1 MTDMNLTNHDNK
13 ESLFTIKDRIRAR
26 RLFTEKEV
34 IASALTIISLL
45 EELHKVNGKL
55 GYINIV
61 TSNFVC
67 PSKIGASNI
76 AMIDS
81 SIEENLSKRNPP
93 QCTNERI
100 CQAPEYF
107 HGKFT
112 EASEVY
118 AIGAL
123 MYEML
128 FGIEPWAINMDML
141 DESMR
146 TLVLLKMKRKPLLT
160 PSLNGVNPSKGIMDI
175 IGKATEFQSEN
186 RYQSLDE
193 LRTVLTRLSSF
204 SANGNEL
211 RRNIRRGNGFDDIA
225 GMDDLKEKIRYGI
238 IDILNDSERAK
249 ELGITIPNGIL
260 LYGPPGC
267 GKTFFAEKCAEE
279 MQCHFM
285 YVKCS
290 DVASPYIHGGQEK
303 IARLFEEAREK
314 SPTLLFLDE
323 VDSLLR
329 SRCKQQNASESGEI
343 NEFLCQINNCGETG
357 VFVIAA
363 TNMPEEI
370 DEAALRAGRLE
381 RKYYIGVPDLQTIEK
396 LLEIQL
402 RHRKTGNVKVK
413 EIAKCLQGRVA
424 ADVKMV
430 VDVAARLAF
439 RNHCIISTQI
449 LLEATR
455 TTPPSVSKAVL
466 DEHLRIKEGF
476 EKKQIEGK
484 RRRIGFQ

>member
-1 MTDMNLTNHDNK
+1 MNISNYENK
-13 ESLFTIKDRIRAR
+13 ESLCTIKDRIRAR
-26 RLFTEKEV
+26 KLFSEKET
-34 IASALTIISLL
+34 ILSTLAIISLL
-45 EELHKVNGKL
+45 DELHKVNRKS
-55 GYINIV
+55 GYINIAA
-61 TSNFVC
+61 SNFVC
-67 PSKIGASNI
+67 TSKIESNNI
-76 AMIDS
+76 VMIDN
-81 SIEENLSKRNPP
+81 SIDENLSEHYPP
-93 QCTNERI
+93 QCTNENV

-112 EASEVY
+112 ELSEVY

-128 FGIEPWAINMDML
+128 FGIEPWAINVDML
-141 DESMR
+141 DTTMR
-146 TLVLLKMKRKPLLT
+146 TLVLLKMKRKPLLI
-160 PSLNGVNPSKGIMDI
+160 PSLNGLNPSNELMTI
-175 IGKATEFQSEN
+175 IGKATEYQPEK
-186 RYQSLDE
+186 RYQSLED
-193 LRTVLTRLSSF
+193 LRTAISRQLSS
-204 SANGNEL
+204 SVKDKEQH
-211 RRNIRRGNGFDDIA
+211 RNIRRGNGFADIA
-225 GMDDLKEKIRYGI
+225 GMDDLKEKIRYDI
-238 IDILNDSERAK
+238 IDVLNDAERAK

-323 VDSLLR
+323 VDALLR
-329 SRCKQQNASESGEI
+329 TRTKQQNASESGEI
-343 NEFLCQINNCGETG
+343 NEFLCQINNCGESG

-381 RKYYIGVPDLQTIEK
+381 RKYYIGVPDVQTIEK

-402 RHRKTGNVKVK
+402 RKRKTDSINIK
-413 EIAKCLQGRVA
+413 EVAKHLQGRVA
-424 ADVKMV
+424 ADVKLL

-439 RNHCIISTQI
+439 RNHCNISTQ
-449 LLEATR
+449 LLIEAVR
-455 TTPPSVSKAVL
+455 TTPPSVSKAVIE
-466 DEHLRIKEGF
+466 EHLRIKEKF
-476 EKKQIEGK
+476 EQKQIEEK

>member
-1 MTDMNLTNHDNK
+1 MNISNYENK
-13 ESLFTIKDRIRAR
+13 ESLCTIKDRIRAR
-26 RLFTEKEV
+26 KLFSEKET
-34 IASALTIISLL
+34 ILSTLAIISLL
-45 EELHKVNGKL
+45 DELHKVNRKL

-61 TSNFVC
+61 ASNFVC
-67 PSKIGASNI
+67 TSKIESNNI
-76 AMIDS
+76 VMIDN
-81 SIEENLSKRNPP
+81 SIDENLSEHYPP
-93 QCTNERI
+93 QCTNENV

-112 EASEVY
+112 ELSEVY

-128 FGIEPWAINMDML
+128 FGIEPWAINVDML
-141 DESMR
+141 DKTMR
-146 TLVLLKMKRKPLLT
+146 TLVLLKMKRKPLLI
-160 PSLNGVNPSKGIMDI
+160 PSLNGLNPSNELMTI
-175 IGKATEFQSEN
+175 IGKATEYQPEK
-186 RYQSLDE
+186 RYQSLED
-193 LRTVLTRLSSF
+193 LRTAISRQLSS
-204 SANGNEL
+204 SVKDKEQH
-211 RRNIRRGNGFDDIA
+211 RNIRRGNGFADIA
-225 GMDDLKEKIRYGI
+225 GMDDLKEKIRYDI
-238 IDILNDSERAK
+238 IDVLNDAERAK

-323 VDSLLR
+323 VDALLR
-329 SRCKQQNASESGEI
+329 TRTKQQNASESGEI
-343 NEFLCQINNCGETG
+343 NEFLCQINNCGESG

-381 RKYYIGVPDLQTIEK
+381 RKYYIGIPDVQTIEK

-402 RHRKTGNVKVK
+402 RKRKTDSINIK
-413 EIAKCLQGRVA
+413 EVAKHLQGRVA
-424 ADVKMV
+424 ADVKLL

-439 RNHCIISTQI
+439 RNHCNISTQ
-449 LLEATR
+449 LLIEAVR
-455 TTPPSVSKAVL
+455 TTPPSVSKAVIE
-466 DEHLRIKEGF
+466 EHLRIKEKF
-476 EKKQIEGK
+476 EQKQIEGK

>member
-1 MTDMNLTNHDNK
+1 MNITNHDNK
-13 ESLFTIKDRIRAR
+13 ESLCTIKDRIRAR
-26 RLFTEKEV
+26 KLFSEKET
-34 IASALTIISLL
+34 ILSTLAIISLL
-45 EELHKVNGKL
+45 DELHKVNRKL

-61 TSNFVC
+61 ASNFVC
-67 PSKIGASNI
+67 TSKIESNNI
-76 AMIDS
+76 VMIDN
-81 SIEENLSKRNPP
+81 SIDENLSEHYPP
-93 QCTNERI
+93 QCTNENV

-112 EASEVY
+112 ELSEVY
-118 AIGAL
+118 AVGAL

-128 FGIEPWAINMDML
+128 FGIEPWAINVDML
-141 DESMR
+141 DTTMR
-146 TLVLLKMKRKPLLT
+146 TLVLLKMKRKPLLI
-160 PSLNGVNPSKGIMDI
+160 PSLNGLNPSNELMTI
-175 IGKATEFQSEN
+175 IGKATEYQPEK
-186 RYQSLDE
+186 RYQSLED
-193 LRTVLTRLSSF
+193 LKTAISRQLSS
-204 SANGNEL
+204 SVKDKEQH
-211 RRNIRRGNGFDDIA
+211 RNIRRGNGFADIA
-225 GMDDLKEKIRYGI
+225 GMDDLKEKIRYDI
-238 IDILNDSERAK
+238 IDVLNDSERAK
-249 ELGITIPNGIL
+249 GLGITIPNGIL

-323 VDSLLR
+323 VDALLKKR
-329 SRCKQQNASESGEI
+329 TKQQNASESGEI
-343 NEFLCQINNCGETG
+343 NEFLCQINNCGDAD

-381 RKYYIGVPDLQTIEK
+381 RKYYIGVLDMQTIEK

-402 RHRKTGNVKVK
+402 RKRKTDSIDIK
-413 EIAKCLQGRVA
+413 EVAKLLQGRVA
-424 ADVKMV
+424 ADVKLI

-439 RNHCIISTQI
+439 HNHCNISTQ
-449 LLEATR
+449 LLIEAIR
-455 TTPPSVSKAVL
+455 TTPPSVSKAVIE
-466 DEHLRIKEGF
+466 EHLRIREKF
-476 EKKQIEGK
+476 EQKQIEEK
-484 RRRIGFQ
+484 RRRIGF

>member
-1 MTDMNLTNHDNK
+1 MNISNYDNK
-13 ESLFTIKDRIRAR
+13 ESICTIKDRIRAR
-26 RLFTEKEV
+26 KLFSEKETLL
-34 IASALTIISLL
+34 SALAIISLL
-45 EELHKVNGKL
+45 DELHKVNGKS
-55 GYINIV
+55 GYINIAA
-61 TSNFVC
+61 SNFVC
-67 PSKIGASNI
+67 TSKIESNNI
-76 AMIDS
+76 VMIDN
-81 SIEENLSKRNPP
+81 SIDENLSEHYPP
-93 QCTNERI
+93 QCTNENV

-112 EASEVY
+112 ELSEVY

-128 FGIEPWAINMDML
+128 FGIEPWAINVDML
-141 DESMR
+141 DTTMR
-146 TLVLLKMKRKPLLT
+146 TLVLLKMKRKPLLI
-160 PSLNGVNPSKGIMDI
+160 PSLNGLNPSNELMTI
-175 IGKATEFQSEN
+175 IGKATEYQPEK
-186 RYQSLDE
+186 RYQSLED
-193 LRTVLTRLSSF
+193 LRTAISRQLSS
-204 SANGNEL
+204 SVKDKEQH
-211 RRNIRRGNGFDDIA
+211 RNIRRGNGFADIA
-225 GMDDLKEKIRYGI
+225 GMDDLKEKIRYDI
-238 IDILNDSERAK
+238 IDVLNDAERAK

-323 VDSLLR
+323 VDALLR
-329 SRCKQQNASESGEI
+329 TRTKQQNASESGEI

-381 RKYYIGVPDLQTIEK
+381 RKYYIGVPDVQTIEK

-402 RHRKTGNVKVK
+402 RKRKTDSINIK
-413 EIAKCLQGRVA
+413 EVAKHLQGRVA
-424 ADVKMV
+424 ADVKLL

-439 RNHCIISTQI
+439 HNHCNISTQ
-449 LLEATR
+449 LLIEAVR
-455 TTPPSVSKAVL
+455 TTPPSVSKAVIE
-466 DEHLRIKEGF
+466 EHLRIKDKF
-476 EKKQIEGK
+476 EQKQIEEK

>member
-1 MTDMNLTNHDNK
+1 MNITNHDNK
-13 ESLFTIKDRIRAR
+13 ESLCTIKDRIRAR
-26 RLFTEKEV
+26 KLFSEKET
-34 IASALTIISLL
+34 ILSTLAIISLL
-45 EELHKVNGKL
+45 DELHKVNRKL

-61 TSNFVC
+61 ASNFVC
-67 PSKIGASNI
+67 TSKIESNNI
-76 AMIDS
+76 VMIDN
-81 SIEENLSKRNPP
+81 SIDENLSEHYPP
-93 QCTNERI
+93 QCTNEKV

-112 EASEVY
+112 ELSEVY

-128 FGIEPWAINMDML
+128 FGIEPWAINVDML
-141 DESMR
+141 DTTMR
-146 TLVLLKMKRKPLLT
+146 TLVLLKMKRKPLLI
-160 PSLNGVNPSKGIMDI
+160 PSLNGLNPSNELMTI
-175 IGKATEFQSEN
+175 IGKATEYQPEK
-186 RYQSLDE
+186 RYQSLED
-193 LRTVLTRLSSF
+193 LRTAISRQLSS
-204 SANGNEL
+204 SVKDKEQH
-211 RRNIRRGNGFDDIA
+211 RNIRRGNGFADIA
-225 GMDDLKEKIRYGI
+225 GMDDLKEKIRYDI
-238 IDILNDSERAK
+238 IDVLNDAERAK

-323 VDSLLR
+323 VDALLR
-329 SRCKQQNASESGEI
+329 TRTKQQNASESGEI
-343 NEFLCQINNCGETG
+343 NEFLCQINNCGESG

-381 RKYYIGVPDLQTIEK
+381 RKYYIGVPDVQTIEK

-402 RHRKTGNVKVK
+402 RKRKTDSINIK
-413 EIAKCLQGRVA
+413 EVAKYLQGRVA
-424 ADVKMV
+424 ADVKLL

-439 RNHCIISTQI
+439 HNHCSISTQ
-449 LLEATR
+449 LLIEAVR
-455 TTPPSVSKAVL
+455 TTPPSVSKAVIE
-466 DEHLRIKEGF
+466 EHLRIKEKF
-476 EKKQIEGK
+476 EQKQIEGK
-484 RRRIGFQ
+484 RRRLGFQ

>member
-1 MTDMNLTNHDNK
+1 MNISNYENK
-13 ESLFTIKDRIRAR
+13 ESLCTIKDRLRAR
-26 RLFTEKEV
+26 KLFSEKETLLSTL
-34 IASALTIISLL
+34 AIISLL
-45 EELHKVNGKL
+45 DELHKVNRKL

-61 TSNFVC
+61 ASNFVC
-67 PSKIGASNI
+67 TSKIESNNI
-76 AMIDS
+76 VMIDN
-81 SIEENLSKRNPP
+81 SIDENLSEHYPP
-93 QCTNERI
+93 QCTNENV

-112 EASEVY
+112 ELSEVY

-128 FGIEPWAINMDML
+128 FGIEPWAINVDML
-141 DESMR
+141 DTTMR
-146 TLVLLKMKRKPLLT
+146 TLVLLKMKRKPLLI
-160 PSLNGVNPSKGIMDI
+160 PSLNGLNPSNELMTI
-175 IGKATEFQSEN
+175 IGKATEYQPEK
-186 RYQSLDE
+186 RYQSLED
-193 LRTVLTRLSSF
+193 LRTAISRQLSS
-204 SANGNEL
+204 SVKDKEQH
-211 RRNIRRGNGFDDIA
+211 RNIRRGNGFADIA
-225 GMDDLKEKIRYGI
+225 GMDDLKEKIRYDI
-238 IDILNDSERAK
+238 IDVLNDAERAK

-323 VDSLLR
+323 VDALLR
-329 SRCKQQNASESGEI
+329 TRTKQQNASESGEI
-343 NEFLCQINNCGETG
+343 NEFLCQINNCGESG

-381 RKYYIGVPDLQTIEK
+381 RKYYIGVPDVQTIEK

-402 RHRKTGNVKVK
+402 RKRKTDSINIK
-413 EIAKCLQGRVA
+413 EVAKHLQGRVA
-424 ADVKMV
+424 ADVKLL

-439 RNHCIISTQI
+439 RNHCNISTQ
-449 LLEATR
+449 LLIEAVR
-455 TTPPSVSKAVL
+455 TTPPSVSKAVIE
-466 DEHLRIKEGF
+466 EHLRIKEKF
-476 EKKQIEGK
+476 EQKQIEEK

>member
-1 MTDMNLTNHDNK
+1 MNITNHDNK
-13 ESLFTIKDRIRAR
+13 ESLCTIKDRIRAR
-26 RLFTEKEV
+26 KLFSEKET
-34 IASALTIISLL
+34 ILSTLAIISLL
-45 EELHKVNGKL
+45 DELHKVNRKL

-61 TSNFVC
+61 ASNFVC
-67 PSKIGASNI
+67 TSKIESNNI
-76 AMIDS
+76 VMIDN
-81 SIEENLSKRNPP
+81 SIDENLSEHYPP
-93 QCTNERI
+93 QCTNENV

-112 EASEVY
+112 ELSEVY

-128 FGIEPWAINMDML
+128 FGIEPWAINVDML
-141 DESMR
+141 DTTMR
-146 TLVLLKMKRKPLLT
+146 TLVLLKMKRKPLLI
-160 PSLNGVNPSKGIMDI
+160 PSLNGLNPSNELMTI
-175 IGKATEFQSEN
+175 IGKATEYQPEK
-186 RYQSLDE
+186 RYQSLED
-193 LRTVLTRLSSF
+193 LRTAISRQLYSSVKDK
-204 SANGNEL
+204 EQY
-211 RRNIRRGNGFDDIA
+211 RNICRGNGFADIA
-225 GMDDLKEKIRYGI
+225 GMDDLKEKIRYDI
-238 IDILNDSERAK
+238 IDVLNDSERAK
-249 ELGITIPNGIL
+249 GLGITIPNGIL

-323 VDSLLR
+323 VDALLR
-329 SRCKQQNASESGEI
+329 TRTKQQNASESGEI
-343 NEFLCQINNCGETG
+343 NEFLCQINNCGESG

-381 RKYYIGVPDLQTIEK
+381 RKYYIGVPDVQTIEK

-402 RHRKTGNVKVK
+402 RKRKTDSINIK
-413 EIAKCLQGRVA
+413 EVAKHLQGRVA
-424 ADVKMV
+424 ADVKLL

-439 RNHCIISTQI
+439 HNHCSISTQ
-449 LLEATR
+449 LLIEAVR
-455 TTPPSVSKAVL
+455 TTPPSVSKAVIE
-466 DEHLRIKEGF
+466 EHLRIKEKF
-476 EKKQIEGK
+476 EQKQIEGK

>member
-1 MTDMNLTNHDNK
+1 MNITNHDNK
-13 ESLFTIKDRIRAR
+13 ESLCTIKDRIRAR
-26 RLFTEKEV
+26 KLFSEKET
-34 IASALTIISLL
+34 ILSTLAIISLL
-45 EELHKVNGKL
+45 DELHKVNRKS
-55 GYINIV
+55 GYINIAA
-61 TSNFVC
+61 SNFVC
-67 PSKIGASNI
+67 TSKIESNNI
-76 AMIDS
+76 VMIDN
-81 SIEENLSKRNPP
+81 SIDENLSEHYPP
-93 QCTNERI
+93 QCTNENV

-112 EASEVY
+112 ELSEVY

-128 FGIEPWAINMDML
+128 FGIEPWAINVDML
-141 DESMR
+141 DTTMR
-146 TLVLLKMKRKPLLT
+146 TLVLLKMKRKPLLI
-160 PSLNGVNPSKGIMDI
+160 PSLNGLNPSNELMTI
-175 IGKATEFQSEN
+175 IGKATEYQPEK
-186 RYQSLDE
+186 RYQSLED
-193 LRTVLTRLSSF
+193 LRTAISRQLSS
-204 SANGNEL
+204 SVKDKEQH
-211 RRNIRRGNGFDDIA
+211 RNIRRGNGFADIA
-225 GMDDLKEKIRYGI
+225 GMDDLKEKIRYDI
-238 IDILNDSERAK
+238 IDVLNDAERAK

-323 VDSLLR
+323 VDALLR
-329 SRCKQQNASESGEI
+329 TRTKQQNASESGEI
-343 NEFLCQINNCGETG
+343 NEFLCQINNCGESG

-381 RKYYIGVPDLQTIEK
+381 RKYYIGVPDVQTIEK
-396 LLEIQL
+396 LLEIQF
-402 RHRKTGNVKVK
+402 RKRKTDSINIK
-413 EIAKCLQGRVA
+413 EVAKHLQGRVA
-424 ADVKMV
+424 ADVKLL

-439 RNHCIISTQI
+439 RNHCNISTQ
-449 LLEATR
+449 LLIEAVR
-455 TTPPSVSKAVL
+455 TTPPSVSKAVIE
-466 DEHLRIKEGF
+466 EHLRIKEKF
-476 EKKQIEGK
+476 EQKQIEGK

>member
-1 MTDMNLTNHDNK
+1 MNITNHDNK
-13 ESLFTIKDRIRAR
+13 ESLCTIKDRIRAR
-26 RLFTEKEV
+26 KLFSEKET
-34 IASALTIISLL
+34 ILSTLAIISLL
-45 EELHKVNGKL
+45 DELHKVNRKL
-55 GYINIV
+55 GYINIAA
-61 TSNFVC
+61 SNFAY
-67 PSKIGASNI
+67 PSKVEHTNI
-76 AMIDS
+76 VMVDNSIDDKMS
-81 SIEENLSKRNPP
+81 EHYPP
-93 QCTNERI
+93 QCIHENV

-112 EASEVY
+112 ELSEVY

-128 FGIEPWAINMDML
+128 FGIEPWAINVDML
-141 DESMR
+141 DKTMR
-146 TLVLLKMKRKPLLT
+146 TLVLLKMKRKPLLI
-160 PSLNGVNPSKGIMDI
+160 PSLNGLNPSNELMTI
-175 IGKATEFQSEN
+175 IGKATEYQPEK
-186 RYQSLDE
+186 RYQSLED
-193 LRTVLTRLSSF
+193 LRTAISRQLSS
-204 SANGNEL
+204 SVKDKEQH
-211 RRNIRRGNGFDDIA
+211 RNIRRGNGFADIA
-225 GMDDLKEKIRYGI
+225 GMDDLKEKIRYDI
-238 IDILNDSERAK
+238 IDVLNDAERAK

-323 VDSLLR
+323 VDALLR
-329 SRCKQQNASESGEI
+329 TRTKQQNASESGEI
-343 NEFLCQINNCGETG
+343 NEFLCQINNCGESG

-381 RKYYIGVPDLQTIEK
+381 RKYYIGVPDVQTIEK

-402 RHRKTGNVKVK
+402 RKRKMDSINIKD
-413 EIAKCLQGRVA
+413 IATRLYGRVA
-424 ADVKMV
+424 ADVKLI

-439 RNHCIISTQI
+439 RNHCNISTQ
-449 LLEATR
+449 LLIEAVR

-466 DEHLRIKEGF
+466 EEHLCIKAKF
-476 EKKQIEGK
+476 EQKQIEGK

>member
-1 MTDMNLTNHDNK
+1 MNISNYENK
-13 ESLFTIKDRIRAR
+13 ESLCTIKDRIRAR
-26 RLFTEKEV
+26 KLFSEKETLL
-34 IASALTIISLL
+34 SALTIISLL
-45 EELHKVNGKL
+45 DGLHKENGKL

-61 TSNFVC
+61 ASNFAYT
-67 PSKIGASNI
+67 SKIESNYI
-76 AMIDS
+76 VMIDYS
-81 SIEENLSKRNPP
+81 VDDKLSEHYPP
-93 QCTNERI
+93 QCTNENV

-112 EASEVY
+112 ELSEVY
-118 AIGAL
+118 AVGAL

-128 FGIEPWAINMDML
+128 FGIEPWAINVDML
-141 DESMR
+141 DTTMR
-146 TLVLLKMKRKPLLT
+146 TLVLLKMKHKPLLI
-160 PSLNGVNPSKGIMDI
+160 PSLNGLNPSNELMTI
-175 IGKATEFQSEN
+175 IGKATEYQPEK
-186 RYQSLDE
+186 RYQSLED
-193 LRTVLTRLSSF
+193 LRTAISRQLSS
-204 SANGNEL
+204 SVKDKEQH
-211 RRNIRRGNGFDDIA
+211 RNIRRGNGFADIA
-225 GMDDLKEKIRYGI
+225 GMDDLKEKIRYDI
-238 IDILNDSERAK
+238 IDVLNDAERAK

-279 MQCHFM
+279 IQCHFM

-323 VDSLLR
+323 VDALLR
-329 SRCKQQNASESGEI
+329 TRAKQQNASESGEI
-343 NEFLCQINNCGETG
+343 NEFLCQINNCGDAG

-381 RKYYIGVPDLQTIEK
+381 RKYFIGVPDMQTIEK

-402 RHRKTGNVKVK
+402 RKRETDSINIK
-413 EIAKCLQGRVA
+413 EVAKHLQGRVA
-424 ADVKMV
+424 ADVKLL

-439 RNHCIISTQI
+439 RNHCNISTQ
-449 LLEATR
+449 LLIEAVR
-455 TTPPSVSKAVL
+455 TTPPSVSKAVIE
-466 DEHLRIKEGF
+466 EHLRIKEKF
-476 EKKQIEGK
+476 EQKQIEGK

>member
-1 MTDMNLTNHDNK
+1 MNISNYDNK
-13 ESLFTIKDRIRAR
+13 ESICTIKDRIRAR
-26 RLFTEKEV
+26 KLFSEKETLL
-34 IASALTIISLL
+34 SALAIISLL
-45 EELHKVNGKL
+45 DGLHKENGKL

-61 TSNFVC
+61 ASNFVC
-67 PSKIGASNI
+67 TSKIESNNI
-76 AMIDS
+76 VMIDN
-81 SIEENLSKRNPP
+81 SIDENLSEHYPP
-93 QCTNERI
+93 QCTNENV

-112 EASEVY
+112 ELSEVY

-128 FGIEPWAINMDML
+128 FGIEPWAINVDML
-141 DESMR
+141 DKTMR
-146 TLVLLKMKRKPLLT
+146 TLVLLKMKRKPLLI
-160 PSLNGVNPSKGIMDI
+160 PSLNGLNPSNELMTI
-175 IGKATEFQSEN
+175 IGKATEYQPEK
-186 RYQSLDE
+186 RYQSLED
-193 LRTVLTRLSSF
+193 LRTAISRQLSS
-204 SANGNEL
+204 SVKDKEQH
-211 RRNIRRGNGFDDIA
+211 RNIRRGNGFADIA
-225 GMDDLKEKIRYGI
+225 GMDDLKEKIRYDI
-238 IDILNDSERAK
+238 IDVLNDAERAK
-249 ELGITIPNGIL
+249 ELGITITNGIL

-323 VDSLLR
+323 VDALLR
-329 SRCKQQNASESGEI
+329 TRTKQQNASESGEI
-343 NEFLCQINNCGETG
+343 NEFLCQINNCGESG

-381 RKYYIGVPDLQTIEK
+381 RKYYIGVPDVQTIEK

-402 RHRKTGNVKVK
+402 RKRKTDSINIK
-413 EIAKCLQGRVA
+413 EVAKHLQGRVA
-424 ADVKMV
+424 ADVKLL

-439 RNHCIISTQI
+439 RNHCNISTQ
-449 LLEATR
+449 LLIEAVR
-455 TTPPSVSKAVL
+455 TTPPSVSKAVIE
-466 DEHLRIKEGF
+466 EHLRIKEKF
-476 EKKQIEGK
+476 EQKQIEGK

>member
-1 MTDMNLTNHDNK
+1 MNITNHDNK
-13 ESLFTIKDRIRAR
+13 ESLCTIKDRIRAR
-26 RLFTEKEV
+26 KLFSEKET
-34 IASALTIISLL
+34 ILSTLAIISLL
-45 EELHKVNGKL
+45 DELHKVNRKL

-61 TSNFVC
+61 ASNFVC
-67 PSKIGASNI
+67 TSKIESNNI
-76 AMIDS
+76 VMIDN
-81 SIEENLSKRNPP
+81 SIDENLSEHYPP
-93 QCTNERI
+93 QCTNENV

-112 EASEVY
+112 ELSEVY

-128 FGIEPWAINMDML
+128 FGIEPWAINVDML
-141 DESMR
+141 DKTMR
-146 TLVLLKMKRKPLLT
+146 TLVLLKMKRKPLLI
-160 PSLNGVNPSKGIMDI
+160 PSLNGLNPSNELMTI
-175 IGKATEFQSEN
+175 IGKATEYQPEK
-186 RYQSLDE
+186 RYQSLED
-193 LRTVLTRLSSF
+193 LRTAISRQLSS
-204 SANGNEL
+204 SVKDKEQH
-211 RRNIRRGNGFDDIA
+211 RNIRRGNGFADIA
-225 GMDDLKEKIRYGI
+225 GMYDLKEKIRYDI
-238 IDILNDSERAK
+238 IDVLNDAERAK

-323 VDSLLR
+323 VDALLR
-329 SRCKQQNASESGEI
+329 TRTKQQNASESGEI
-343 NEFLCQINNCGETG
+343 NEFLCQINNCGESG

-381 RKYYIGVPDLQTIEK
+381 RKYYIGVPDVQTIEK

-402 RHRKTGNVKVK
+402 RKRKTDSINIK
-413 EIAKCLQGRVA
+413 EVAKHLQGRVA
-424 ADVKMV
+424 ADVKLL

-439 RNHCIISTQI
+439 RNHCNISTQ
-449 LLEATR
+449 LLIEAVR
-455 TTPPSVSKAVL
+455 TTPPSVSKAVIE
-466 DEHLRIKEGF
+466 EHLRIKEKF
-476 EKKQIEGK
+476 EQKQIEGK

>member
-1 MTDMNLTNHDNK
+1 MNISDHYNK
-13 ESLFTIKDRIRAR
+13 ESLYTIKDRIRAR
-26 RLFTEKEV
+26 KLFSEKET
-34 IASALTIISLL
+34 ILSALSVISLL
-45 EELHKVNGKL
+45 DELHKENGKL

-61 TSNFVC
+61 ASNFVC
-67 PSKIGASNI
+67 PSKIGSNNI
-76 AMIDS
+76 VMIDNS
-81 SIEENLSKRNPP
+81 VEDILTKKNPP
-93 QCTNERI
+93 QCTNENV

-118 AIGAL
+118 AIGAM

-128 FGIEPWAINMDML
+128 FGIEPWAINVDML
-141 DESMR
+141 DEAMK
-146 TLVLLKMKRKPLLT
+146 TLVLLKMKRKPLLV
-160 PSLNGVNPSKGIMDI
+160 PSLTGGNPSNEMMTI
-175 IGKATEFQSEN
+175 IGKAIEYKQEN

-193 LRTVLTRLSSF
+193 FRTALSKLLHS
-204 SANGNEL
+204 SIDDNKVK
-211 RRNIRRGNGFDDIA
+211 RNIRNGNGFADIA
-225 GMDDLKEKIRYGI
+225 GMDDLKEKIRYDI
-238 IDILNDSERAK
+238 IDVLNDSERAK

-303 IARLFEEAREK
+303 IAQLFVEAREK

-323 VDSLLR
+323 VDALLR
-329 SRCKQQNASESGEI
+329 TRAKQQNASESGEI

-381 RKYYIGVPDLQTIEK
+381 QKYYIGVPEIQTIEK
-396 LLEIQL
+396 LVEIQL
-402 RHRKTGNVKVK
+402 RQRKTDMVNVR
-413 EIAKCLQGRVA
+413 EIAKYLQGRVA
-424 ADVKMV
+424 ADVKLI

-439 RNHCIISTQI
+439 SNHCNISTQ
-449 LLEATR
+449 LLIEAAR
-455 TTPPSVSKAVL
+455 TTPPSVSKAVIE
-466 DEHLRIKEGF
+466 EHLRIKEKF
-476 EKKQIEGK
+476 EQKQIEGK
-484 RRRIGFQ
+484 RRKIGFQ

>member
-1 MTDMNLTNHDNK
+1 MNITNHDNK
-13 ESLFTIKDRIRAR
+13 ESLCTIKDRIRAR
-26 RLFTEKEV
+26 KLFSEKETIV
-34 IASALTIISLL
+34 STLAIISLL
-45 EELHKVNGKL
+45 DELHKVNRKL

-61 TSNFVC
+61 ASNFVC
-67 PSKIGASNI
+67 TSKIESNNI
-76 AMIDS
+76 VMIDN
-81 SIEENLSKRNPP
+81 SIDENLSEHYPP
-93 QCTNERI
+93 QCTNENV

-112 EASEVY
+112 ELSEVY

-128 FGIEPWAINMDML
+128 FGIEPWAINVDML
-141 DESMR
+141 DTTMR
-146 TLVLLKMKRKPLLT
+146 TLVLLKMKRKPLLI
-160 PSLNGVNPSKGIMDI
+160 PSLNGLNPSNELMTI
-175 IGKATEFQSEN
+175 IGKATEYQPEK
-186 RYQSLDE
+186 RYQSLED
-193 LRTVLTRLSSF
+193 LRTAISRQLSS
-204 SANGNEL
+204 SVKDKEL
-211 RRNIRRGNGFDDIA
+211 HRNIHRGNGFADIA
-225 GMDDLKEKIRYGI
+225 GMDDLKEKIRYDI
-238 IDILNDSERAK
+238 IDVLNDSERAK
-249 ELGITIPNGIL
+249 GLGITIPNGIL

-323 VDSLLR
+323 VDALLR
-329 SRCKQQNASESGEI
+329 TRTKQQNASESGEI

-381 RKYYIGVPDLQTIEK
+381 RKYYIGVPDVQSIE
-396 LLEIQL
+396 
-402 RHRKTGNVKVK
+402 
-413 EIAKCLQGRVA
+413 
-424 ADVKMV
+424 
-430 VDVAARLAF
+430 
-439 RNHCIISTQI
+439 
-449 LLEATR
+449 
-455 TTPPSVSKAVL
+455 
-466 DEHLRIKEGF
+466 
-476 EKKQIEGK
+476 
-484 RRRIGFQ
+484 

>member
-1 MTDMNLTNHDNK
+1 MNITNHDNK
-13 ESLFTIKDRIRAR
+13 ESLCTIKDRIRAR
-26 RLFTEKEV
+26 KLFSEKETLL
-34 IASALTIISLL
+34 SALAIISLL
-45 EELHKVNGKL
+45 DGLHKENGKL

-61 TSNFVC
+61 ASNFVC
-67 PSKIGASNI
+67 TSKIESNNI
-76 AMIDS
+76 VMIDN
-81 SIEENLSKRNPP
+81 SIDENLSEHYPP
-93 QCTNERI
+93 QCTNENV

-112 EASEVY
+112 ELSEVY

-128 FGIEPWAINMDML
+128 FGIEPWAINVDML
-141 DESMR
+141 DTTMR
-146 TLVLLKMKRKPLLT
+146 TLVLLKMKRKPLLI
-160 PSLNGVNPSKGIMDI
+160 PSLNGLNPSNELMTI
-175 IGKATEFQSEN
+175 IGKATEYQPEK
-186 RYQSLDE
+186 RYQSLED
-193 LRTVLTRLSSF
+193 LRTAISRQLSS
-204 SANGNEL
+204 SVKDKEQH
-211 RRNIRRGNGFDDIA
+211 RNIRRGNGFADIA
-225 GMDDLKEKIRYGI
+225 GMDDLKEKIRYDI
-238 IDILNDSERAK
+238 IDVLNDAERAK
-249 ELGITIPNGIL
+249 GLGITIPNGIL

-323 VDSLLR
+323 VDALLR
-329 SRCKQQNASESGEI
+329 TRTKQQNASESGEI
-343 NEFLCQINNCGETG
+343 NEFLCQINNCGESG

-381 RKYYIGVPDLQTIEK
+381 RKYYIGVPDVQTIEK

-402 RHRKTGNVKVK
+402 RKRKTDSINIK
-413 EIAKCLQGRVA
+413 EVAKHLQGRVA
-424 ADVKMV
+424 ADVKLL

-439 RNHCIISTQI
+439 RNHCNISTQ
-449 LLEATR
+449 LLIEAVR
-455 TTPPSVSKAVL
+455 TTPPSVSKAVIE
-466 DEHLRIKEGF
+466 EHLRIKEKF
-476 EKKQIEGK
+476 EQKQIEGK

>member
-1 MTDMNLTNHDNK
+1 MNITNHDNK
-13 ESLFTIKDRIRAR
+13 ESLCTIKDRIRAR
-26 RLFTEKEV
+26 KLFSEKET
-34 IASALTIISLL
+34 ILSTLAIISLL
-45 EELHKVNGKL
+45 DELHKVNRKL

-61 TSNFVC
+61 ASNFVC
-67 PSKIGASNI
+67 TSKIESNNI
-76 AMIDS
+76 VMIDN
-81 SIEENLSKRNPP
+81 SIDENLSEHYPP
-93 QCTNERI
+93 QCTNENV

-112 EASEVY
+112 ELSEVY

-128 FGIEPWAINMDML
+128 FGIEPWAINVDML
-141 DESMR
+141 DKTMR
-146 TLVLLKMKRKPLLT
+146 TFVLLKMKRKPLLI
-160 PSLNGVNPSKGIMDI
+160 PSLNGLNPSNELMTI
-175 IGKATEFQSEN
+175 IGKATEYQPEK
-186 RYQSLDE
+186 RYQSLED
-193 LRTVLTRLSSF
+193 LRTAISRQLSS
-204 SANGNEL
+204 SVKDKEQH
-211 RRNIRRGNGFDDIA
+211 RNIRRGNGFADIA
-225 GMDDLKEKIRYGI
+225 GMDDLKEKIRYDI
-238 IDILNDSERAK
+238 IDVLNDAERAK

-323 VDSLLR
+323 VDALLR
-329 SRCKQQNASESGEI
+329 TRTKQQNASESGEI
-343 NEFLCQINNCGETG
+343 NEFLCQINNCGESG

-381 RKYYIGVPDLQTIEK
+381 RKYYIGVPDVQTIEK

-402 RHRKTGNVKVK
+402 RKRKTDSINIK
-413 EIAKCLQGRVA
+413 EVAKHLQGRVA
-424 ADVKMV
+424 ADVKLL

-439 RNHCIISTQI
+439 RNHCNISTQ
-449 LLEATR
+449 LLIEAVR
-455 TTPPSVSKAVL
+455 TTPPSVSKAVIE
-466 DEHLRIKEGF
+466 EHLRIKEKF
-476 EKKQIEGK
+476 EQKQIEGK

>member
-1 MTDMNLTNHDNK
+1 MNISNYDNK
-13 ESLFTIKDRIRAR
+13 ESICTIKDRIRAR
-26 RLFTEKEV
+26 KLFSEKETLL
-34 IASALTIISLL
+34 SALAIISLL
-45 EELHKVNGKL
+45 DGLHKENGKL

-61 TSNFVC
+61 ASNFVC
-67 PSKIGASNI
+67 TSKIESNNI
-76 AMIDS
+76 VMIDN
-81 SIEENLSKRNPP
+81 SIDENLSEHYPP
-93 QCTNERI
+93 QCTNENV

-112 EASEVY
+112 ELSEVY
-118 AIGAL
+118 AVGAL

-128 FGIEPWAINMDML
+128 FGIEPWAINVDML
-141 DESMR
+141 DTTMR
-146 TLVLLKMKRKPLLT
+146 TLVLLKMKRKPLLI
-160 PSLNGVNPSKGIMDI
+160 PSLNGLNPSNELMTI
-175 IGKATEFQSEN
+175 IGKATEYQPEK
-186 RYQSLDE
+186 RYQSLED
-193 LRTVLTRLSSF
+193 LRTAISRQLSS
-204 SANGNEL
+204 SVKDKEQH
-211 RRNIRRGNGFDDIA
+211 RNIRRGNGFADIA
-225 GMDDLKEKIRYGI
+225 GMDDLKEKIRYDI
-238 IDILNDSERAK
+238 IDVLNDAERAK

-323 VDSLLR
+323 VDALLR
-329 SRCKQQNASESGEI
+329 TRTKQQNASESGEI
-343 NEFLCQINNCGETG
+343 NEFLCQINNCGESG

-381 RKYYIGVPDLQTIEK
+381 RKYYIGVPDVQTIEK

-402 RHRKTGNVKVK
+402 RKRKTDSINIK
-413 EIAKCLQGRVA
+413 EVAKHLQGRVA
-424 ADVKMV
+424 ADVKLL

-439 RNHCIISTQI
+439 RNHCNISTQ
-449 LLEATR
+449 LLIEAVR
-455 TTPPSVSKAVL
+455 TTPPSVSKAVIE
-466 DEHLRIKEGF
+466 EHLRIKEKF
-476 EKKQIEGK
+476 EQKQIEGK

>member
-1 MTDMNLTNHDNK
+1 MISDNHDSK
-13 ESLFTIKDRIRAR
+13 KSLYTIKDRIRAR
-26 RLFTEKEV
+26 RPYSEKET
-34 IASALTIISLL
+34 IALALSIIALL
-45 EELHKVNGKL
+45 ENLHKMSAKIGYVN
-55 GYINIV
+55 I
-61 TSNFVC
+61 TARNFVC
-67 PSKIGASNI
+67 PTESDFNGIY
-76 AMIDS
+76 MIDTS
-81 SIEENLSKRNPP
+81 VEEGLSGDNLPR
-93 QCTNERI
+93 CTNESV
-100 CQAPEYF
+100 CQPPEYF
-107 HGKFT
+107 QGKFT
-112 EASEVY
+112 AASEVY

-123 MYEML
+123 MYEMM
-128 FGIEPWAINMDML
+128 FGIEPWAINVDML

-146 TLVLLKMKRKPLLT
+146 TLVLLKMKRMPILI
-160 PSLNGVNPSKGIMDI
+160 PSLQGVNPSKEIMDI
-175 IGKATEFQSEN
+175 IGKATQYQTEK
-186 RYQSLDE
+186 RYHSLEE
-193 LRTVLTRLSSF
+193 LRIALSGLLPS
-204 SANGNEL
+204 STDNKEL
-211 RRNIRRGNGFDDIA
+211 HRNICSGNGFADIA
-225 GMDDLKEKIRYGI
+225 GMDDLKEKIRYDI
-238 IDILNDSERAK
+238 IDVLNDPDRAR

-323 VDSLLR
+323 VDALLR
-329 SRCKQQNASESGEI
+329 TRTKQQNASESGEI
-343 NEFLCQINNCGETG
+343 NEFLCQINNCGEAG

-381 RKYYIGVPDLQTIEK
+381 RKYYIGVPDVKTIET

-402 RHRKTGNVKVK
+402 RKRKADSVNIKD
-413 EIAKCLQGRVA
+413 IATQLEGRVA

-430 VDVAARLAF
+430 VDVAARQAF
-439 RNHCIISTQI
+439 RNHCSISTQ
-449 LLEATR
+449 LLVQAAQ
-455 TTPPSVSKAVL
+455 TTPPSVSKVVL
-466 DEHLRIKEGF
+466 DEHLRIKEKF
-476 EKKQIEGK
+476 EKKQIEEK

>member
-1 MTDMNLTNHDNK
+1 MNISNYENK
-13 ESLFTIKDRIRAR
+13 ESLCTIKDRIRAR
-26 RLFTEKEV
+26 KLFSEKETLL
-34 IASALTIISLL
+34 SALTIISLL
-45 EELHKVNGKL
+45 DGLHKENGKL

-61 TSNFVC
+61 ASNFAYT
-67 PSKIGASNI
+67 SKIESNYI
-76 AMIDS
+76 VMIDYS
-81 SIEENLSKRNPP
+81 VDDKLSEHYPP
-93 QCTNERI
+93 QCTNENV

-112 EASEVY
+112 ELSEVY
-118 AIGAL
+118 AVGAL

-128 FGIEPWAINMDML
+128 FGIEPWAINVDML
-141 DESMR
+141 DTTMR
-146 TLVLLKMKRKPLLT
+146 TLVLLKMKHKPLLI
-160 PSLNGVNPSKGIMDI
+160 PSLNGLNPSNELMTI
-175 IGKATEFQSEN
+175 IGKATEYQPEK
-186 RYQSLDE
+186 RYQSLED
-193 LRTVLTRLSSF
+193 LRTAISRQLSS
-204 SANGNEL
+204 SVKDKEQH
-211 RRNIRRGNGFDDIA
+211 RNIRRGNGFADIA
-225 GMDDLKEKIRYGI
+225 GMDDLKEKIRYDI
-238 IDILNDSERAK
+238 IDVLNDAERAK

-314 SPTLLFLDE
+314 SLTLLFLDE
-323 VDSLLR
+323 VDALLR
-329 SRCKQQNASESGEI
+329 TRAKQQNASESGEI
-343 NEFLCQINNCGETG
+343 NEFLCQINNCGDAG

-381 RKYYIGVPDLQTIEK
+381 RKYFIGVPDMQTIEK

-402 RHRKTGNVKVK
+402 RKRKTDSINIK
-413 EIAKCLQGRVA
+413 EVAKHLQGRVA
-424 ADVKMV
+424 ADVKLL

-439 RNHCIISTQI
+439 RNHCNISTQ
-449 LLEATR
+449 LLIEAVR
-455 TTPPSVSKAVL
+455 TTPPSVSKAVIE
-466 DEHLRIKEGF
+466 EHLRIKEKF
-476 EKKQIEGK
+476 EQKQIEGK

>member
-1 MTDMNLTNHDNK
+1 MNITNHDNK
-13 ESLFTIKDRIRAR
+13 ESLCTIKDRIRAR
-26 RLFTEKEV
+26 KLFSEKET
-34 IASALTIISLL
+34 ILSTLAIISLL
-45 EELHKVNGKL
+45 DELHKVNRKL

-61 TSNFVC
+61 ASNFVC
-67 PSKIGASNI
+67 TSKIESNNI
-76 AMIDS
+76 VMIDN
-81 SIEENLSKRNPP
+81 SIDENLSEHYPP
-93 QCTNERI
+93 QCTNENV

-112 EASEVY
+112 ELSEVY

-128 FGIEPWAINMDML
+128 FGIEPWAINVDML
-141 DESMR
+141 DTTMR
-146 TLVLLKMKRKPLLT
+146 TLVLLKMKRKPLLI
-160 PSLNGVNPSKGIMDI
+160 PSLNGLNPSNELMTI
-175 IGKATEFQSEN
+175 IGKATEYQPEK
-186 RYQSLDE
+186 RYQSLED
-193 LRTVLTRLSSF
+193 LRTAISRQLYSSVKDI
-204 SANGNEL
+204 EQY
-211 RRNIRRGNGFDDIA
+211 RNICRGNGFADIA
-225 GMDDLKEKIRYGI
+225 GMDDLKEKIRYDI
-238 IDILNDSERAK
+238 IDVLNDSERAK

-323 VDSLLR
+323 VDALLR
-329 SRCKQQNASESGEI
+329 TRTKQQNASESGEI
-343 NEFLCQINNCGETG
+343 NEFLCQINNCGESG

-381 RKYYIGVPDLQTIEK
+381 RKYYIGVPDVQTIEK

-402 RHRKTGNVKVK
+402 RKRKTDSINIK
-413 EIAKCLQGRVA
+413 EVAKHLQGRVA
-424 ADVKMV
+424 ADVKLL

-439 RNHCIISTQI
+439 HNHCSISTQ
-449 LLEATR
+449 LLIEAVR
-455 TTPPSVSKAVL
+455 TTPPSVSKAVIE
-466 DEHLRIKEGF
+466 EHLRIKEKF
-476 EKKQIEGK
+476 EQKQIEGK
-484 RRRIGFQ
+484 RRKIGFQ

>member
-1 MTDMNLTNHDNK
+1 MNITNHDNK
-13 ESLFTIKDRIRAR
+13 ESLCTIKDRIRAR
-26 RLFTEKEV
+26 KLFSEKET
-34 IASALTIISLL
+34 ILSTLAIISLL
-45 EELHKVNGKL
+45 DELHKVNRKS

-61 TSNFVC
+61 ASNFAC
-67 PSKIGASNI
+67 PSKVGHTNI
-76 AMIDS
+76 VMVDYS
-81 SIEENLSKRNPP
+81 VDDKLSEHYPP
-93 QCTNERI
+93 QCTNENV

-112 EASEVY
+112 ELSEVY
-118 AIGAL
+118 AVGAL

-128 FGIEPWAINMDML
+128 LGIEPWAINVDML
-141 DESMR
+141 DTTMR
-146 TLVLLKMKRKPLLT
+146 TLVLLKMKRKPLLI
-160 PSLNGVNPSKGIMDI
+160 PSLNGLNPSNEMMTI
-175 IGKATEFQSEN
+175 IGKATEYQPEK
-186 RYQSLDE
+186 RYQSLEE
-193 LRTVLTRLSSF
+193 LRTALSRLLPSSVD
-204 SANGNEL
+204 GDKIK
-211 RRNIRRGNGFDDIA
+211 RNIRNGNGFADIA
-225 GMDDLKEKIRYGI
+225 GMDDLKEKIRYDI
-238 IDILNDSERAK
+238 IDVLNDSERAK

-303 IARLFEEAREK
+303 IARLFEDAREK

-323 VDSLLR
+323 VDALLKKR
-329 SRCKQQNASESGEI
+329 TKQQNASESGEI
-343 NEFLCQINNCGETG
+343 NEFLCQINNCGDAD

-381 RKYYIGVPDLQTIEK
+381 RKYYIGVLDMQTIEK

-402 RHRKTGNVKVK
+402 RKRKTDSIDIK
-413 EIAKCLQGRVA
+413 EVAKLLQGRVA
-424 ADVKMV
+424 ADVKLI

-439 RNHCIISTQI
+439 HNHCNISTQ
-449 LLEATR
+449 LLIEAIR
-455 TTPPSVSKAVL
+455 TTPPSVSKAVIE
-466 DEHLRIKEGF
+466 EHLRIKEKF
-476 EKKQIEGK
+476 EQKQIEGMRK
-484 RRRIGFQ
+484 RIGFQ

>member
-1 MTDMNLTNHDNK
+1 MNISNYENK
-13 ESLFTIKDRIRAR
+13 ESLCTIKDRIRAR
-26 RLFTEKEV
+26 KLFSEKET
-34 IASALTIISLL
+34 ILSTLAIISLL
-45 EELHKVNGKL
+45 DELHKVNRKL
-55 GYINIV
+55 GYINIAA
-61 TSNFVC
+61 SNFAY
-67 PSKIGASNI
+67 PSKVEHTNI
-76 AMIDS
+76 VMVDNSIDDKMS
-81 SIEENLSKRNPP
+81 EHYPP
-93 QCTNERI
+93 QCTHENV

-112 EASEVY
+112 ELSEVY

-128 FGIEPWAINMDML
+128 FGIEPWAINVDML
-141 DESMR
+141 DTTMR
-146 TLVLLKMKRKPLLT
+146 TLVLLKMKRKPLLI
-160 PSLNGVNPSKGIMDI
+160 PSLNGLNPSNELMTI
-175 IGKATEFQSEN
+175 IGKATEYQPEK
-186 RYQSLDE
+186 RYQSLEE
-193 LRTVLTRLSSF
+193 LRTAISRQLYSSVKDK
-204 SANGNEL
+204 GQH
-211 RRNIRRGNGFDDIA
+211 RNIRRGNGFADIA
-225 GMDDLKEKIRYGI
+225 GMDDLKEKIRYDI
-238 IDILNDSERAK
+238 IDVLNDAERAK
-249 ELGITIPNGIL
+249 ELGITIPNGML

-323 VDSLLR
+323 VDALLR
-329 SRCKQQNASESGEI
+329 TRTKQQNASESGEI
-343 NEFLCQINNCGETG
+343 NEFLCQINNCGESG

-381 RKYYIGVPDLQTIEK
+381 RKYYIGVPDVQTIEK
-396 LLEIQL
+396 LLERQL
-402 RHRKTGNVKVK
+402 RKRKMDSINIKD
-413 EIAKCLQGRVA
+413 IATRLYGRVA
-424 ADVKMV
+424 ADVKLI

-439 RNHCIISTQI
+439 RNHCNISTQ
-449 LLEATR
+449 LLIEAVR

-466 DEHLRIKEGF
+466 EEHLCIKAKF
-476 EKKQIEGK
+476 EQKQIEGK

>member
-1 MTDMNLTNHDNK
+1 MNISNYDNK
-13 ESLFTIKDRIRAR
+13 ESICTIKDRIRAR
-26 RLFTEKEV
+26 KLFSEKETLL
-34 IASALTIISLL
+34 SALAIISLL
-45 EELHKVNGKL
+45 DGLHKENGKL

-61 TSNFVC
+61 ASNFVC
-67 PSKIGASNI
+67 TSKIESNNI
-76 AMIDS
+76 VMIDN
-81 SIEENLSKRNPP
+81 SIDENLSEHYPP
-93 QCTNERI
+93 QCTNENV

-112 EASEVY
+112 ELSEVY

-128 FGIEPWAINMDML
+128 FGIEPWAINVDML
-141 DESMR
+141 DKTMR
-146 TLVLLKMKRKPLLT
+146 TLVLLKMKRKPLLI
-160 PSLNGVNPSKGIMDI
+160 PSLNGLNPSNELMTI
-175 IGKATEFQSEN
+175 IGKATEYQPEK
-186 RYQSLDE
+186 RYQSLED
-193 LRTVLTRLSSF
+193 LRTAISRQLSS
-204 SANGNEL
+204 SVKDKEQH
-211 RRNIRRGNGFDDIA
+211 RNIRRGNGFVDIA
-225 GMDDLKEKIRYGI
+225 GMDDLKEKIRYDI
-238 IDILNDSERAK
+238 IDVLNDAERAK

-323 VDSLLR
+323 VDALLR
-329 SRCKQQNASESGEI
+329 TRTKQQNASESGEI
-343 NEFLCQINNCGETG
+343 NEFLCQINNCGESG

-381 RKYYIGVPDLQTIEK
+381 RKYYIGVPDVQTIEK

-402 RHRKTGNVKVK
+402 RKRKTDSINIK
-413 EIAKCLQGRVA
+413 EVAKHLQGRVA
-424 ADVKMV
+424 ADVKLL

-439 RNHCIISTQI
+439 RNHCNISTQ
-449 LLEATR
+449 LLIEAVR
-455 TTPPSVSKAVL
+455 TTPPSVSKAVIE
-466 DEHLRIKEGF
+466 EHLLIKEKF
-476 EKKQIEGK
+476 EQKQIEGK

>member
-1 MTDMNLTNHDNK
+1 MNISNYDNK
-13 ESLFTIKDRIRAR
+13 ESLCTIKDRIRAR
-26 RLFTEKEV
+26 KLFSEKETLLSTL
-34 IASALTIISLL
+34 AIISLL
-45 EELHKVNGKL
+45 DELHKENGKL
-55 GYINIV
+55 GYINIAA
-61 TSNFVC
+61 SNFVC
-67 PSKIGASNI
+67 TSKIESNNI
-76 AMIDS
+76 VMIDT
-81 SIEENLSKRNPP
+81 SIDENLSEHYPP
-93 QCTNERI
+93 QCTIENV

-112 EASEVY
+112 ELSEVY

-128 FGIEPWAINMDML
+128 FGIEPWAINVDML
-141 DESMR
+141 DTTMR
-146 TLVLLKMKRKPLLT
+146 TLVLLKMKRKPLLI
-160 PSLNGVNPSKGIMDI
+160 PSLNGLNPSNELMTI
-175 IGKATEFQSEN
+175 IGKATEYQPEK
-186 RYQSLDE
+186 RYQSLED
-193 LRTVLTRLSSF
+193 LRTAISRQLYSSVKDK
-204 SANGNEL
+204 EQY
-211 RRNIRRGNGFDDIA
+211 RNICRGNGFADIA
-225 GMDDLKEKIRYGI
+225 GMDDLKEKIRYDI
-238 IDILNDSERAK
+238 IDVLNDSERAK

-323 VDSLLR
+323 VDALLR
-329 SRCKQQNASESGEI
+329 TRTKQQNASESGEI
-343 NEFLCQINNCGETG
+343 NEFLCQINNCGESG

-381 RKYYIGVPDLQTIEK
+381 RKYYIGVPDVQTIEK

-402 RHRKTGNVKVK
+402 RKRKTDSINIK
-413 EIAKCLQGRVA
+413 EVAKHLQGRVA
-424 ADVKMV
+424 ADVKLL

-439 RNHCIISTQI
+439 HNHCSISTQ
-449 LLEATR
+449 LLIEAVR
-455 TTPPSVSKAVL
+455 TTPPSVSKAVIE
-466 DEHLRIKEGF
+466 EHLRIKEKF
-476 EKKQIEGK
+476 EQKQIEGK

>member
-1 MTDMNLTNHDNK
+1 MNISNYDNK
-13 ESLFTIKDRIRAR
+13 ESICTIKDRLRAR
-26 RLFTEKEV
+26 KLFSEKETLLSTL
-34 IASALTIISLL
+34 AIISLL
-45 EELHKVNGKL
+45 DELHKENGKL

-61 TSNFVC
+61 ASNFVC
-67 PSKIGASNI
+67 TSKIESNNI
-76 AMIDS
+76 VMIDN
-81 SIEENLSKRNPP
+81 SIDENLSEHYPP
-93 QCTNERI
+93 QCTNENV

-112 EASEVY
+112 ELSEVY

-128 FGIEPWAINMDML
+128 FGIEPWAINVDML
-141 DESMR
+141 DKTMR
-146 TLVLLKMKRKPLLT
+146 TLVLLKMKRKPLLI
-160 PSLNGVNPSKGIMDI
+160 PSLNGLNPSNELMTI
-175 IGKATEFQSEN
+175 IGKATEYQPEK
-186 RYQSLDE
+186 RYQSLED
-193 LRTVLTRLSSF
+193 LRTAISRQLSS
-204 SANGNEL
+204 SVKDKEQH
-211 RRNIRRGNGFDDIA
+211 RNIRRGNGFADIA
-225 GMDDLKEKIRYGI
+225 GMDDLKEKIRYDI
-238 IDILNDSERAK
+238 IDVLNDAERAK

-323 VDSLLR
+323 VDALLR
-329 SRCKQQNASESGEI
+329 TRTKQQNASESGEI
-343 NEFLCQINNCGETG
+343 NEFLCQINNCGESG

-381 RKYYIGVPDLQTIEK
+381 RKYYIGVPDVQTIEK

-402 RHRKTGNVKVK
+402 RKRKTDSINIK
-413 EIAKCLQGRVA
+413 EVAKHLQGRVA
-424 ADVKMV
+424 ADVKLL

-439 RNHCIISTQI
+439 RNHCNISTQ
-449 LLEATR
+449 LLIEAVR
-455 TTPPSVSKAVL
+455 TTPPSVSKAVIE
-466 DEHLRIKEGF
+466 EHLRIKENF
-476 EKKQIEGK
+476 EQKQIEGK

>member
-1 MTDMNLTNHDNK
+1 MNITNHDNK
-13 ESLFTIKDRIRAR
+13 ESLCTIKDRIRAR
-26 RLFTEKEV
+26 KLFSEKET
-34 IASALTIISLL
+34 ILSTLAIISLL
-45 EELHKVNGKL
+45 DELHKVNRKS

-61 TSNFVC
+61 ASNFAC
-67 PSKIGASNI
+67 PSKVGHTNI
-76 AMIDS
+76 VMVDYS
-81 SIEENLSKRNPP
+81 VDDKLSEHYPP
-93 QCTNERI
+93 QCTNENV

-112 EASEVY
+112 ELSEVY
-118 AIGAL
+118 AVGAL

-128 FGIEPWAINMDML
+128 LGIEPWAINVDML
-141 DESMR
+141 DTTMR
-146 TLVLLKMKRKPLLT
+146 TLVLLKMKRKPLLI
-160 PSLNGVNPSKGIMDI
+160 PSLNGLNPSNELMTI
-175 IGKATEFQSEN
+175 IGKATEYQPEK
-186 RYQSLDE
+186 RYQSLED
-193 LRTVLTRLSSF
+193 LRTAISRQLSS
-204 SANGNEL
+204 SVKDKEQH
-211 RRNIRRGNGFDDIA
+211 RNIRRGNGFADIA
-225 GMDDLKEKIRYGI
+225 GMDDLKEKIRYDI
-238 IDILNDSERAK
+238 IDVLNDSERAK

-323 VDSLLR
+323 VDALLR
-329 SRCKQQNASESGEI
+329 TRAKQQNASESGEI
-343 NEFLCQINNCGETG
+343 NEFLCQINNCGESG

-381 RKYYIGVPDLQTIEK
+381 RKYYIGVPDVQTIEK

-402 RHRKTGNVKVK
+402 RKRKMDNINIKD
-413 EIAKCLQGRVA
+413 IAARLYGRVA
-424 ADVKMV
+424 ADVKLI

-439 RNHCIISTQI
+439 RNHCNISTQ
-449 LLEATR
+449 LLIEAVR
-455 TTPPSVSKAVL
+455 TTPPSVRKAVI
-466 DEHLRIKEGF
+466 EEYLRIKEKF
-476 EKKQIEGK
+476 EQKQIEGK

>member
-1 MTDMNLTNHDNK
+1 MNISNYDNK
-13 ESLFTIKDRIRAR
+13 ESICTIKDRIRAR
-26 RLFTEKEV
+26 KLFSEKETLL
-34 IASALTIISLL
+34 SALAIISLL
-45 EELHKVNGKL
+45 DGLHKENGKL

-61 TSNFVC
+61 ASNFVC
-67 PSKIGASNI
+67 TSKIESNNI
-76 AMIDS
+76 VMIDN
-81 SIEENLSKRNPP
+81 SIDENLSEHYPP
-93 QCTNERI
+93 QCTNENV

-112 EASEVY
+112 ELSEVY

-123 MYEML
+123 MFEML
-128 FGIEPWAINMDML
+128 FGIEPWAINVDML
-141 DESMR
+141 DKTMR
-146 TLVLLKMKRKPLLT
+146 TLVLLKMKRKPLLI
-160 PSLNGVNPSKGIMDI
+160 PSLNGLNPSNELMTI
-175 IGKATEFQSEN
+175 IGKATEYQPEK
-186 RYQSLDE
+186 RYQSLED
-193 LRTVLTRLSSF
+193 LRTAISRQLSS
-204 SANGNEL
+204 SVKDKEQH
-211 RRNIRRGNGFDDIA
+211 RNIRRGNGFADIA
-225 GMDDLKEKIRYGI
+225 GMDDLKEKIRYDI
-238 IDILNDSERAK
+238 IDVLNDAERAK

-323 VDSLLR
+323 VDALLR
-329 SRCKQQNASESGEI
+329 TRTKQQNASESGEI
-343 NEFLCQINNCGETG
+343 NEFLCQINNCGESG

-381 RKYYIGVPDLQTIEK
+381 RKYYIGVPDVQTIEK

-402 RHRKTGNVKVK
+402 RKRKTDSINIK
-413 EIAKCLQGRVA
+413 EVAKHLQGRVA
-424 ADVKMV
+424 ADVKLL

-439 RNHCIISTQI
+439 RNHCNISTQ
-449 LLEATR
+449 LLIEAVR
-455 TTPPSVSKAVL
+455 TTPPSVSKAVIE
-466 DEHLRIKEGF
+466 EHLRIKEKF
-476 EKKQIEGK
+476 EQKQIEGK

>member
-1 MTDMNLTNHDNK
+1 MNISNYENK
-13 ESLFTIKDRIRAR
+13 ESLCTIKDRLRAR
-26 RLFTEKEV
+26 KLFSEKETLLSTL
-34 IASALTIISLL
+34 AIISLL
-45 EELHKVNGKL
+45 DELHKENGKL

-61 TSNFVC
+61 ASNFVC
-67 PSKIGASNI
+67 TSKIESNNI
-76 AMIDS
+76 VMIDN
-81 SIEENLSKRNPP
+81 SIDENLSEHCPP
-93 QCTNERI
+93 QCTNENV

-112 EASEVY
+112 ELSEVY

-128 FGIEPWAINMDML
+128 FGIEPWAINVDML
-141 DESMR
+141 DKTMR
-146 TLVLLKMKRKPLLT
+146 TLVLLKMKRKPLLI
-160 PSLNGVNPSKGIMDI
+160 PSLNGLNPSNELMTI
-175 IGKATEFQSEN
+175 IGKATEYQPEK
-186 RYQSLDE
+186 RYQSLED
-193 LRTVLTRLSSF
+193 LRTAISRQLSS
-204 SANGNEL
+204 SVKDKEQH
-211 RRNIRRGNGFDDIA
+211 RNIRRGNGFADIA
-225 GMDDLKEKIRYGI
+225 GMDDLKEKIRYDI
-238 IDILNDSERAK
+238 IDVLNDAERAK

-260 LYGPPGC
+260 LYGPPEC

-323 VDSLLR
+323 VDALLR
-329 SRCKQQNASESGEI
+329 TRTKQQNASESGEI
-343 NEFLCQINNCGETG
+343 NEFLCQINNCGESG

-381 RKYYIGVPDLQTIEK
+381 RKYYIGVPDVQTIEK

-402 RHRKTGNVKVK
+402 RKRKTDSINIK
-413 EIAKCLQGRVA
+413 EVAKHLQGRVA
-424 ADVKMV
+424 ADVKLL

-439 RNHCIISTQI
+439 RNHCNISTQ
-449 LLEATR
+449 LLIEAVR
-455 TTPPSVSKAVL
+455 TTPPSVSKAVIE
-466 DEHLRIKEGF
+466 EHLRIKEKF
-476 EKKQIEGK
+476 EQKQIEGK

>member
-1 MTDMNLTNHDNK
+1 MNISNYENK
-13 ESLFTIKDRIRAR
+13 ESLCTIKDRIRAR
-26 RLFTEKEV
+26 KLFSEKET
-34 IASALTIISLL
+34 ILSTLAIISLL
-45 EELHKVNGKL
+45 DELHKVNRKL

-61 TSNFVC
+61 ASNFVC
-67 PSKIGASNI
+67 TSKIESNNI
-76 AMIDS
+76 VMIDN
-81 SIEENLSKRNPP
+81 SIDENLSEHYPP
-93 QCTNERI
+93 QCTNENV

-112 EASEVY
+112 ELSEVY

-128 FGIEPWAINMDML
+128 FGIEPWAINVDML
-141 DESMR
+141 DKTMR
-146 TLVLLKMKRKPLLT
+146 TLVLLKMKRKPLLI
-160 PSLNGVNPSKGIMDI
+160 PSLNGLNPSNELMTI
-175 IGKATEFQSEN
+175 IGKATEYQPEK
-186 RYQSLDE
+186 RYQSLED
-193 LRTVLTRLSSF
+193 LRTAISRQLSS
-204 SANGNEL
+204 SVKDKEQH
-211 RRNIRRGNGFDDIA
+211 RNIRRGNGFADIA
-225 GMDDLKEKIRYGI
+225 GMDDLKEKIRYDI
-238 IDILNDSERAK
+238 IDVLNDAERAK
-249 ELGITIPNGIL
+249 GLGITIPNGIL

-323 VDSLLR
+323 VDALLR
-329 SRCKQQNASESGEI
+329 TRTKQQNASESGEI
-343 NEFLCQINNCGETG
+343 NEFLCQINNCGESG

-381 RKYYIGVPDLQTIEK
+381 RKYYIGVPDVQTIEK

-402 RHRKTGNVKVK
+402 RKRKTDSINIK
-413 EIAKCLQGRVA
+413 EVAKHLQGRVA
-424 ADVKMV
+424 ADVKLL

-439 RNHCIISTQI
+439 RNHCNISTQ
-449 LLEATR
+449 LLIEAVR
-455 TTPPSVSKAVL
+455 TTPPSVSKAVIE
-466 DEHLRIKEGF
+466 EHLRIKEKF
-476 EKKQIEGK
+476 EQKQIEGK

>member
-1 MTDMNLTNHDNK
+1 
-13 ESLFTIKDRIRAR
+13 
-26 RLFTEKEV
+26 
-34 IASALTIISLL
+34 
-45 EELHKVNGKL
+45 
-55 GYINIV
+55 
-61 TSNFVC
+61 
-67 PSKIGASNI
+67 
-76 AMIDS
+76 MIDN
-81 SIEENLSKRNPP
+81 SIDENLSEHYPP
-93 QCTNERI
+93 QCTNENV

-112 EASEVY
+112 ELSEVY

-123 MYEML
+123 MFEML
-128 FGIEPWAINMDML
+128 FGIEPWAINVDML
-141 DESMR
+141 DKTMR
-146 TLVLLKMKRKPLLT
+146 TLVLLKMKRKPLLI
-160 PSLNGVNPSKGIMDI
+160 PSLNGLNPSNELMTI
-175 IGKATEFQSEN
+175 IGKATEYQPEK
-186 RYQSLDE
+186 RYQSLED
-193 LRTVLTRLSSF
+193 LRTAISRQLSS
-204 SANGNEL
+204 SVKDKEQH
-211 RRNIRRGNGFDDIA
+211 RNIRRGNGFADIA
-225 GMDDLKEKIRYGI
+225 GMDDLKEKIRYDI
-238 IDILNDSERAK
+238 IDVLNDAERAK

-323 VDSLLR
+323 VDALLR
-329 SRCKQQNASESGEI
+329 TRTKQQNASESGEI
-343 NEFLCQINNCGETG
+343 NEFLCQINNCGESG

-381 RKYYIGVPDLQTIEK
+381 RKYYIGVPDVQTIEK

-402 RHRKTGNVKVK
+402 RKRKTDSINIK
-413 EIAKCLQGRVA
+413 EVAKHLQGRVA
-424 ADVKMV
+424 ADVKLL

-439 RNHCIISTQI
+439 RNHCNISTQ
-449 LLEATR
+449 LLIEAVR
-455 TTPPSVSKAVL
+455 TTPPSVSKAVIE
-466 DEHLRIKEGF
+466 EHLRIKEKF
-476 EKKQIEGK
+476 EQKQIEGK

>member
-1 MTDMNLTNHDNK
+1 MNITNHDNK
-13 ESLFTIKDRIRAR
+13 ESLCTIKDRIRAR
-26 RLFTEKEV
+26 KLFSEKET
-34 IASALTIISLL
+34 ILSTLAIISLL
-45 EELHKVNGKL
+45 DELHKVNRKL

-61 TSNFVC
+61 ASNFVC
-67 PSKIGASNI
+67 TSKIESNNI
-76 AMIDS
+76 VMIDN
-81 SIEENLSKRNPP
+81 SIDENLSEHYPP
-93 QCTNERI
+93 QCTNENV

-112 EASEVY
+112 ELSEVY

-128 FGIEPWAINMDML
+128 FGIEPWAINVDML
-141 DESMR
+141 DTTMR
-146 TLVLLKMKRKPLLT
+146 TLVLLKMKRKPLLI
-160 PSLNGVNPSKGIMDI
+160 PSLNGLNPSNELMTI
-175 IGKATEFQSEN
+175 IGKATEYQPEK
-186 RYQSLDE
+186 RYQSLED
-193 LRTVLTRLSSF
+193 LRTAISRQLSS
-204 SANGNEL
+204 SVKDKEQH
-211 RRNIRRGNGFDDIA
+211 RNIRRGNGFADIA
-225 GMDDLKEKIRYGI
+225 GMDDLKEKIRYDI
-238 IDILNDSERAK
+238 IEVLNDSERAK

-323 VDSLLR
+323 VDALLR
-329 SRCKQQNASESGEI
+329 TRTKQQNASESGEI
-343 NEFLCQINNCGETG
+343 NEFLCQINNCGESG

-381 RKYYIGVPDLQTIEK
+381 RKYYIGVPDVQTIEK

-402 RHRKTGNVKVK
+402 RKRKTDSINIK
-413 EIAKCLQGRVA
+413 EVAKHLQGRVA
-424 ADVKMV
+424 ADVKLL

-439 RNHCIISTQI
+439 RNHCNISTQ
-449 LLEATR
+449 LLIEAVR
-455 TTPPSVSKAVL
+455 TTPPSVSKAVIE
-466 DEHLRIKEGF
+466 EHLRIKEKF
-476 EKKQIEGK
+476 EQKQIEGK

>member
-1 MTDMNLTNHDNK
+1 MNISNYENK
-13 ESLFTIKDRIRAR
+13 ESLCTIKDRIRAR
-26 RLFTEKEV
+26 KLFSEKETLL
-34 IASALTIISLL
+34 SALTIISLL
-45 EELHKVNGKL
+45 DGLHKENGKL

-61 TSNFVC
+61 ASNFAYT
-67 PSKIGASNI
+67 SKIESNYI
-76 AMIDS
+76 VMIDYS
-81 SIEENLSKRNPP
+81 VDDKLSEHYPP
-93 QCTNERI
+93 QCTNENV

-112 EASEVY
+112 ELSEVY
-118 AIGAL
+118 AVGAL

-128 FGIEPWAINMDML
+128 FGIEPWAINVDML
-141 DESMR
+141 DTTMR
-146 TLVLLKMKRKPLLT
+146 TLVLLKMKRKPLLI
-160 PSLNGVNPSKGIMDI
+160 PSLNGLNPSNELMTI
-175 IGKATEFQSEN
+175 IGKATEYQPEK
-186 RYQSLDE
+186 RYQSLED
-193 LRTVLTRLSSF
+193 LRTAISRQLSS
-204 SANGNEL
+204 SVKDKEQH
-211 RRNIRRGNGFDDIA
+211 RNIRRGNGFADIA
-225 GMDDLKEKIRYGI
+225 GMDDLKEKIRYDI
-238 IDILNDSERAK
+238 IDVLNDAERAK

-314 SPTLLFLDE
+314 SLTLLFLDE
-323 VDSLLR
+323 VDALLR
-329 SRCKQQNASESGEI
+329 TRAKQQNASESGEI
-343 NEFLCQINNCGETG
+343 NEFLCQINNCGDAG

-381 RKYYIGVPDLQTIEK
+381 RKYFIGVPDMQTIEK

-402 RHRKTGNVKVK
+402 RKRKTDSINIK
-413 EIAKCLQGRVA
+413 EVAKHLQGRVA
-424 ADVKMV
+424 ADVKLL

-439 RNHCIISTQI
+439 RNHCNISTQ
-449 LLEATR
+449 LLIEAVR
-455 TTPPSVSKAVL
+455 TTPPSVSKAVIE
-466 DEHLRIKEGF
+466 EHLRIKEKF
-476 EKKQIEGK
+476 EQKQIEGK

>member
-1 MTDMNLTNHDNK
+1 MNISNYENK
-13 ESLFTIKDRIRAR
+13 ESLCTIKDRIRAR
-26 RLFTEKEV
+26 KLFSEKE
-34 IASALTIISLL
+34 ILLSALTIISLL
-45 EELHKVNGKL
+45 DGLHKENGKL

-61 TSNFVC
+61 ASNFAYT
-67 PSKIGASNI
+67 SKIESNYI
-76 AMIDS
+76 VMIDYS
-81 SIEENLSKRNPP
+81 VEDKLSEHYPP
-93 QCTNERI
+93 QCTNENV

-112 EASEVY
+112 ELSEVY
-118 AIGAL
+118 AVGAL

-128 FGIEPWAINMDML
+128 FGIEPWAINVDML
-141 DESMR
+141 DTTMR
-146 TLVLLKMKRKPLLT
+146 TLVLLKMKRKPLLI
-160 PSLNGVNPSKGIMDI
+160 PSLNGLNPSNELMTI
-175 IGKATEFQSEN
+175 IGKATEYQPEK
-186 RYQSLDE
+186 RYQSLED
-193 LRTVLTRLSSF
+193 LRTAISRQLSS
-204 SANGNEL
+204 SVKDKEQY
-211 RRNIRRGNGFDDIA
+211 RNIRRGNGFADIA
-225 GMDDLKEKIRYGI
+225 GMDDLKEKIRYDI
-238 IDILNDSERAK
+238 IDVLNDAERAK

-323 VDSLLR
+323 VDALLR
-329 SRCKQQNASESGEI
+329 TRTKQQNASESGEI
-343 NEFLCQINNCGETG
+343 NEFLCQINNCGESG

-381 RKYYIGVPDLQTIEK
+381 RKYYIGVPDVQTIEK

-402 RHRKTGNVKVK
+402 RKRKTDSINIK
-413 EIAKCLQGRVA
+413 EVAKHLQGRVA
-424 ADVKMV
+424 ADVKLL

-439 RNHCIISTQI
+439 RNHCNISTQ
-449 LLEATR
+449 LLIEAVR
-455 TTPPSVSKAVL
+455 TTPPSVSKAVIE
-466 DEHLRIKEGF
+466 EHLRIKEKF
-476 EKKQIEGK
+476 EQKQIEGK

>member
-1 MTDMNLTNHDNK
+1 MNISNYENK
-13 ESLFTIKDRIRAR
+13 ESLCTIKDRIRAR
-26 RLFTEKEV
+26 KLFSEKET
-34 IASALTIISLL
+34 ILSTLAIISLL
-45 EELHKVNGKL
+45 DELHKENGKL

-61 TSNFVC
+61 ASNFVC
-67 PSKIGASNI
+67 TSKIESNNI
-76 AMIDS
+76 VMIDN
-81 SIEENLSKRNPP
+81 SIDENLSEHYPP
-93 QCTNERI
+93 QCTNENV

-112 EASEVY
+112 ELSEVY

-128 FGIEPWAINMDML
+128 FGIEPWAINVDML
-141 DESMR
+141 DKTMR
-146 TLVLLKMKRKPLLT
+146 TLVLLKMKRKPLLI
-160 PSLNGVNPSKGIMDI
+160 PSLNGLNPSNELMTI
-175 IGKATEFQSEN
+175 IGKATEYQPEK
-186 RYQSLDE
+186 RYQSLED
-193 LRTVLTRLSSF
+193 LRTAISRQLYSSVKDK
-204 SANGNEL
+204 EQY
-211 RRNIRRGNGFDDIA
+211 RNICRGNGFADIA
-225 GMDDLKEKIRYGI
+225 GMDDLKEKIRYDI
-238 IDILNDSERAK
+238 IDVLNDSERAK

-323 VDSLLR
+323 VDALLR
-329 SRCKQQNASESGEI
+329 TRTKQQNASESGEI
-343 NEFLCQINNCGETG
+343 NEFLCQINNCGESG

-381 RKYYIGVPDLQTIEK
+381 RKYYIGVPDVQTIEK

-402 RHRKTGNVKVK
+402 RKRKTDSINIK
-413 EIAKCLQGRVA
+413 EVAKHLQGRVA
-424 ADVKMV
+424 ADVKLL

-439 RNHCIISTQI
+439 HNHCSISTQ
-449 LLEATR
+449 LLIEAVR
-455 TTPPSVSKAVL
+455 TTPPSVSKAVIE
-466 DEHLRIKEGF
+466 EHLRIKEKF
-476 EKKQIEGK
+476 EQKQIEGK

>member
-1 MTDMNLTNHDNK
+1 MNITNHDNK
-13 ESLFTIKDRIRAR
+13 ESLCTIKDRIRAR
-26 RLFTEKEV
+26 KLFSEKET
-34 IASALTIISLL
+34 ILSTLAIISLL
-45 EELHKVNGKL
+45 DELHKVNRKL

-61 TSNFVC
+61 ASNFVC
-67 PSKIGASNI
+67 TSMIESNNI
-76 AMIDS
+76 VMIDN
-81 SIEENLSKRNPP
+81 SIDENLSEHYPP
-93 QCTNERI
+93 QCTNENV

-112 EASEVY
+112 ELSEVY

-128 FGIEPWAINMDML
+128 FGIEPWAINVDML
-141 DESMR
+141 DKTMR
-146 TLVLLKMKRKPLLT
+146 TLVLLKMKRKPLLI
-160 PSLNGVNPSKGIMDI
+160 PSLNGLNPSNELMTI
-175 IGKATEFQSEN
+175 IGKATEYQPEK
-186 RYQSLDE
+186 RYQSLED
-193 LRTVLTRLSSF
+193 LRTAISRQLSS
-204 SANGNEL
+204 SVKDKEQH
-211 RRNIRRGNGFDDIA
+211 RNIRRGNGFADIA
-225 GMDDLKEKIRYGI
+225 GMDDLKEKIRYDI
-238 IDILNDSERAK
+238 IDVLNDAERAK

-323 VDSLLR
+323 VDALLR
-329 SRCKQQNASESGEI
+329 TRTKQQNASESGEI
-343 NEFLCQINNCGETG
+343 NEFLCQINNCGESG

-381 RKYYIGVPDLQTIEK
+381 RKYYIGVPDVQTIEK

-402 RHRKTGNVKVK
+402 RKRKTDSINIK
-413 EIAKCLQGRVA
+413 EVAKHLQGRVA
-424 ADVKMV
+424 ADVKLL

-439 RNHCIISTQI
+439 RNHCNISTQ
-449 LLEATR
+449 LLIEAVR
-455 TTPPSVSKAVL
+455 TTPPSVSKAVIE
-466 DEHLRIKEGF
+466 EHLRIKEKF
-476 EKKQIEGK
+476 EQKQIEGK

>member
-1 MTDMNLTNHDNK
+1 
-13 ESLFTIKDRIRAR
+13 
-26 RLFTEKEV
+26 
-34 IASALTIISLL
+34 
-45 EELHKVNGKL
+45 
-55 GYINIV
+55 
-61 TSNFVC
+61 
-67 PSKIGASNI
+67 
-76 AMIDS
+76 MIDN
-81 SIEENLSKRNPP
+81 SIDENLSEHYPP
-93 QCTNERI
+93 QCTNENV

-112 EASEVY
+112 ELSEVY

-128 FGIEPWAINMDML
+128 FGIEPWAINVDML
-141 DESMR
+141 DKTMR
-146 TLVLLKMKRKPLLT
+146 TLVLLKMKRKPLLI
-160 PSLNGVNPSKGIMDI
+160 PSLNGLNPSNELMTI
-175 IGKATEFQSEN
+175 IGKATEYQPEK
-186 RYQSLDE
+186 RYQSLED
-193 LRTVLTRLSSF
+193 LRTAISRQLSS
-204 SANGNEL
+204 SVKDKEQH
-211 RRNIRRGNGFDDIA
+211 RNIRRGNGFADIA
-225 GMDDLKEKIRYGI
+225 GMDDLKEKIRYDI
-238 IDILNDSERAK
+238 IDVLNDAERAK

-314 SPTLLFLDE
+314 SPTPLFLDE
-323 VDSLLR
+323 VDALLR
-329 SRCKQQNASESGEI
+329 TRTKQQNASESGEI
-343 NEFLCQINNCGETG
+343 NEFLCQINNCGESG

-381 RKYYIGVPDLQTIEK
+381 RKYYIGVPDVQTIEK

-402 RHRKTGNVKVK
+402 RKRKTDSINIK
-413 EIAKCLQGRVA
+413 EVAKHLQGRVA
-424 ADVKMV
+424 ADVKLL

-439 RNHCIISTQI
+439 RNHCNISTQ
-449 LLEATR
+449 LLIEAVR
-455 TTPPSVSKAVL
+455 TTPPSVSKAVIE
-466 DEHLRIKEGF
+466 EHLRIKEKF
-476 EKKQIEGK
+476 EQKQIEGK

>member
-1 MTDMNLTNHDNK
+1 MNITNHDNK
-13 ESLFTIKDRIRAR
+13 ESLCTIKDRIRAR
-26 RLFTEKEV
+26 KLFSEKETLL
-34 IASALTIISLL
+34 SALTIISLL
-45 EELHKVNGKL
+45 DGLHKENGKL
-55 GYINIV
+55 EYINIV
-61 TSNFVC
+61 ASNFAYT
-67 PSKIGASNI
+67 SKIESNNI
-76 AMIDS
+76 VMIDYS
-81 SIEENLSKRNPP
+81 VDDKLSEHYPP
-93 QCTNERI
+93 QCTNENV

-112 EASEVY
+112 ELSEVY
-118 AIGAL
+118 AVGAL

-128 FGIEPWAINMDML
+128 FGIEPWAINVDML
-141 DESMR
+141 DTTMR
-146 TLVLLKMKRKPLLT
+146 TLVLLKMKRKPLLI
-160 PSLNGVNPSKGIMDI
+160 PSLNGLNPSNELMTI
-175 IGKATEFQSEN
+175 IGKATEYQPEK
-186 RYQSLDE
+186 RYQSLED
-193 LRTVLTRLSSF
+193 LRTAISRQLSS
-204 SANGNEL
+204 SVKDKEQH
-211 RRNIRRGNGFDDIA
+211 RNIRRGNGFADIA
-225 GMDDLKEKIRYGI
+225 GMDDLKEKIRYDI
-238 IDILNDSERAK
+238 IDVLNDAERAK

-323 VDSLLR
+323 VDALLR
-329 SRCKQQNASESGEI
+329 TRTKQQNASESGEI
-343 NEFLCQINNCGETG
+343 NEFLCQINNCGESG

-381 RKYYIGVPDLQTIEK
+381 RKYYIGVPDVQTIEK

-402 RHRKTGNVKVK
+402 RKRKTDSINIK
-413 EIAKCLQGRVA
+413 EVAKHLQGRVA
-424 ADVKMV
+424 ADVKLL

-439 RNHCIISTQI
+439 HNHCNISTQ
-449 LLEATR
+449 LLIEAVR
-455 TTPPSVSKAVL
+455 TTPPSVSKAVIE
-466 DEHLRIKEGF
+466 EHLRIKDKF
-476 EKKQIEGK
+476 EQKQIEEK

>member
-1 MTDMNLTNHDNK
+1 MNISNYENK
-13 ESLFTIKDRIRAR
+13 ESLCTIKDRIRAR
-26 RLFTEKEV
+26 KLFSEKETLL
-34 IASALTIISLL
+34 SALTIISLL
-45 EELHKVNGKL
+45 DGLHKENGKL

-61 TSNFVC
+61 ASNFAYT
-67 PSKIGASNI
+67 SKIESNNI
-76 AMIDS
+76 VMIDYS
-81 SIEENLSKRNPP
+81 VDDKLSEHYPP
-93 QCTNERI
+93 QCTNENV

-112 EASEVY
+112 ELSEVY
-118 AIGAL
+118 AVGAL

-128 FGIEPWAINMDML
+128 FGIEPWAINVDML
-141 DESMR
+141 DTTMR
-146 TLVLLKMKRKPLLT
+146 TLVLLKMKRKPLLI
-160 PSLNGVNPSKGIMDI
+160 PSLNGLNPSNELMSI
-175 IGKATEFQSEN
+175 IGKATEYQPEK
-186 RYQSLDE
+186 RYQSLED
-193 LRTVLTRLSSF
+193 LRTAISRQLSS
-204 SANGNEL
+204 SVKDKEQH
-211 RRNIRRGNGFDDIA
+211 RNIRRGNGFADIA
-225 GMDDLKEKIRYGI
+225 GMDDLKEKIRYDI
-238 IDILNDSERAK
+238 IDVLNDAERAK

-323 VDSLLR
+323 VDALLR
-329 SRCKQQNASESGEI
+329 TRTKQQNASESGEI
-343 NEFLCQINNCGETG
+343 NEFLCQINNCGESG

-381 RKYYIGVPDLQTIEK
+381 RKYYIGVPDVQTIEK

-402 RHRKTGNVKVK
+402 RKRKTDSINIK
-413 EIAKCLQGRVA
+413 EVAKHLQGRVA
-424 ADVKMV
+424 ADVKLL

-439 RNHCIISTQI
+439 RNHCNISTQ
-449 LLEATR
+449 LLIEAVR
-455 TTPPSVSKAVL
+455 TTPPSVSKAVIE
-466 DEHLRIKEGF
+466 EHLRIKEKF
-476 EKKQIEGK
+476 EQKQIEGK